1 MVKLFKNGETF
12 SAKDYTEKK
21 RNKQLYCDFGKT
33 NEARHLGQTYANGK
47 IKSTINQ
54 SSLLN
59 LTKGYHDYNQDVLKT
74 ACFFD
79 TEYQTENY
87 NYKLCT
93 ETEVSNTAK
102 STNYTGNRLV
112 SIDNNTMKDNDTK
125 YAHVVEY
132 AEIKTIDPATLTKDN
147 KTKKRK
153 IFMHPISNLS
163 KK

>member
-59 LTKGYHDYNQDVLKT
+59 LTKEHYDYNQDVLKT

-79 TEYQTENY
+79 AEYQTENY
-87 NYKLCT
+87 NYKLCI
-93 ETEVSNTAK
+93 ETEVSNTSK
-102 STNYTGNRLV
+102 SINYTGDRLV

-125 YAHVVEY
+125 Y
-132 AEIKTIDPATLTKDN
+132 N
-147 KTKKRK
+147 
-153 IFMHPISNLS
+153 SCS
-163 KK
+163 